1 MQVIGS
7 SQAKFRPQNNRVI
20 VIRSEASSIFS
31 RELDKHEEKVLDS
44 DKLELEDLREEL
56 QDVGD
61 CFEQEPTLANFRI
74 FRELLRKFAKKAT
87 TLAYRIEKKPIGRSS
102 RTLEIVAIIDQ
113 KADELYHLV
122 MQGQRDR
129 LWIAGRIANING
141 MIIQISA

>member
-7 SQAKFRPQNNRVI
+7 SPAKFRPQSSRVI

-31 RELDKHEEKVLDS
+31 RELNKQEEKVLDI
-44 DKLELEDLREEL
+44 DKLELEGLKEEL
-56 QDVGD
+56 QDVGG
-61 CFEQEPTLANFRI
+61 CFENEPTLANFRV
-74 FRELLRKFAKKAT
+74 FRELLGKFAKKAT
-87 TLAYRIEKKPIGRSS
+87 SLAYRIEKVSIGRSN
-102 RTLEIVAIIDQ
+102 RTLEIVAIIDR

-129 LWIAGRIANING
+129 LWIAGRIANITG

>member
-1 MQVIGS
+1 MQIIGS
-7 SQAKFRPQNNRVI
+7 SPIKFRPQSNKVI

-31 RELDKHEEKVLDS
+31 RELNKQEEKVLDV

-61 CFEQEPTLANFRI
+61 CFEKEPSLANLRV
-74 FRELLRKFAKKAT
+74 FRELLGKFAKKAIS
-87 TLAYRIEKKPIGRSS
+87 LAYRIEKMQAGRSN
-102 RTLEIVAIIDQ
+102 RTLEIIAIIDR

-129 LWIAGRIANING
+129 LWIAGRMANING
-141 MIIQISA
+141 MIVQISA